1 MEFSSPTI
9 SSLAPALL
17 KVQTSLR
24 PLYKD
29 ASNPF
34 LNSKYVTLSTV
45 LETCREALSENGI
58 LLIQRV
64 VASAPG
70 TVTVETRFIHAPSSE
85 WIAGLTCI
93 PIPEEEQRMNSSQAV
108 GSCIS
113 YGRRYGLMSMLGLA
127 AVDDDTDAEFR
138 TTPAPPRKTPSN
150 SDSKRTSNPS
160 KDSRFSSFLPE
171 IDGVTFAEVIDQSTG
186 KKLVFASGKT
196 VSNKDELKNHGFRWS
211 PERKTWW
218 RESAAS

>member
-45 LETCREALSENGI
+45 LETCRETLGENGI
-58 LLIQRV
+58 LLIQRG

-138 TTPAPPRKTPSN
+138 TAPAPPSRQNHSENRKSAASPSR
-150 SDSKRTSNPS
+150 DP
-160 KDSRFSSFLPE
+160 RFSFLPE